1 MAITITNSFTIPAV
15 GASTS
20 SLLVSDAT
28 QTPLHAEV
36 LVSDGVNCAAMAVE
50 SSADSTHFVLE
61 TVQMLAGATGNTMG
75 AGALVTL
82 MTLPLSALPTI
93 PFPALTD
100 LLYTVQAGASYEA
113 PWSAYISEFA
123 PVASLHAAQQNISS
137 LIHQWRCNDAAG
149 STSLADSVGSSN
161 IALSGSSFQPG
172 VPGLMNDGASCVFF
186 SGASGIGAVSGVI
199 PTSGAWCV
207 EALCSIPAILNA
219 TSYGYFAAQ
228 GSAGDGHGV
237 GVFQNCNPGSSTY
250 GLCISN
256 YSSNAQS
263 SQTPGAHPVL
273 LHMETDGT
281 NMYLAINGT
290 IMASAATYVTPSG
303 KLYIGALSNN
313 YFAGALFIQN
323 IALYSAKL
331 TQAQKWANMN
341 AVYRR

>member
-1 MAITITNSFTIPAV
+1 MQI
-15 GASTS
+15 
-20 SLLVSDAT
+20 
-28 QTPLHAEV
+28 
-36 LVSDGVNCAAMAVE
+36 AAA
-50 SSADSTHFVLE
+50 ADSTHFELTTINV
-61 TVQMLAGATGNTMG
+61 LAGSAGNTMG
-75 AGALVTL
+75 AGAVVNFTSK
-82 MTLPLSALPTI
+82 PLSSLTTNPSPSTSDYTYVSSGGTPYKAQLSQYLP
-93 PFPALTD
+93 A
-100 LLYTVQAGASYEA
+100 A
-113 PWSAYISEFA
+113 FA
-123 PVASLHAAQQNISS
+123 PVASLHAAQQAIGT
-137 LIHQWRCNDAAG
+137 ITHQWRCNDASSA
-149 STSLADSVGSSN
+149 TSLVDSVGSSN

-323 IALYSAKL
+323 IATYSARL
-331 TQAQKWANMN
+331 TQAQKTANAN
-341 AVYRR
+341 AVVRR